1 MEHPIEPGGE
11 VPVVEGAIQPH
22 PRDPDEQNLWA
33 EADPTSSFVVGGQV
47 EKYKKAV
54 GPLDWFVVEEAVA
67 SEARPLKK
75 WHFGWYAS
83 FAEFDS
89 VAEPTSECHY
99 NRNHFWIGAQ
109 MYTLLRFNGI
119 F

>member
-1 MEHPIEPGGE
+1 MEHPTEPCGE
-11 VPVVEGAIQPH
+11 AVVGAIRLLLQGPG
-22 PRDPDEQNLWA
+22 EQNLWA
-33 EADPTSSFVVGGQV
+33 EADPMFSFVVGGQV

-54 GPLDWFVVEEAVA
+54 GPLDWFDVGVAVA
-67 SEARPLKK
+67 SEARPMKE

-99 NRNHFWIGAQ
+99 NRNHF
-109 MYTLLRFNGI
+109 
-119 F
+119 

>member
-1 MEHPIEPGGE
+1 MEHPTEPCVE
-11 VPVVEGAIQPH
+11 AVVEAIRLHLQG
-22 PRDPDEQNLWA
+22 PDEQNLWA

-54 GPLDWFVVEEAVA
+54 GPLDWFVVAEEEAVA

-99 NRNHFWIGAQ
+99 NRNHFWIVGQ
-109 MYTLLRFNGI
+109 IG
-119 F
+119 